1 MLKYN
6 LKNSNFTFEAI
17 ALLAILSIYVWLFL
31 QVGSNYL
38 PVWSDEF
45 FYYTNANS
53 FFQNNTLQAALTFNG
68 SGSRLIGA
76 DAHGFAYPLLNGGIA
91 KIFGWHTLNFI
102 YTNFFFAVA
111 ALALVWV
118 QKNISPRQKF
128 LITAS
133 VLCFP
138 FFVLF
143 GFTYMQ
149 ESIHILF
156 AIACSSLIYKI
167 YKTGQNKHC
176 IIFVLVVL
184 AAATFR
190 PLWFFWLIGLIP
202 FAKNKLQK
210 SVFIFIF
217 LTGVLASFAFTYFFT
232 EAVPNYFSSLINLI
246 QQGNFITAFT
256 SFVKHFVYNVY
267 AYFFSTNDTLIYLPV
282 KYLIMLPLIV
292 FVVKAIKHKS
302 RLYTSIALIGFVNF
316 LMLFLFYDV
325 FKWREIRVLAPF
337 FYFSV
342 FYLVT
347 ETGRYFKYI
356 QVAVLAVLFILMVP
370 LSMQWIQGRNI
381 HLVEEVNSRRAEFD
395 LIAQKVEDGK
405 LIFINYTPADS
416 SLDLILLP
424 VKNKTNQPV
433 RYIAPYYNSKKAAYD
448 YILNKPGTSSKDSA
462 LISNQYYQLQS
473 IRPTP

>member
-6 LKNSNFTFEAI
+6 FKNSNFTFEVI
-17 ALLAILSIYVWLFL
+17 ALLAILSIYGWLFL

-68 SGSRLIGA
+68 SGSRFIGA

-102 YTNFFFAVA
+102 YTNFFFVVA
-111 ALALVWV
+111 ALVLVWF
-118 QKNISPRQKF
+118 QKDITARPKF

-138 FFVLF
+138 FFALF

-156 AIACSSLIYKI
+156 AIVSSVLIYKI
-167 YKTGQNKHC
+167 YKTRQNKHC

-184 AAATFR
+184 IAAAFR

-202 FAKNKLQK
+202 FAKNGLQRR
-210 SVFIFIF
+210 SFIIIF
-217 LTGVLASFAFTYFFT
+217 LAGVLASFGFTYFFT

-246 QQGNFITAFT
+246 QQGDLIAAFT
-256 SFVKHFVYNVY
+256 SLVKHFVYNVY

-292 FVVKAIKHKS
+292 FVVKAIKHRS
-302 RLYTSIALIGFVNF
+302 RLYTSIAFIGIVNF

-342 FYLVT
+342 FYLIT
-347 ETGRYFKYI
+347 ETGQYFKYI
-356 QVAVLAVLFILMVP
+356 LVVALAVLFILTLP
-370 LSMQWIQGRNI
+370 LTKQWIQGRNI
-381 HLVEEVNSRRAEFD
+381 HLAEEVNSNKAAFD
-395 LIAQKVEDGK
+395 LIAQKTEAGK
-405 LIFINYTPADS
+405 VVFINYTPADS
-416 SLDLILLP
+416 SLDLILIP
-424 VKNKTNQPV
+424 VKNKTNHPV

-448 YILNKPGTSSKDSA
+448 YILDKPGASSKDSV

-473 IRPTP
+473 TRRP

>member
-6 LKNSNFTFEAI
+6 PKISNFTFEAI
-17 ALLAILSIYVWLFL
+17 ALLAILSIYFWLFL

-45 FYYTNANS
+45 FYYTNAYS
-53 FFQNNTLQAALTFNG
+53 FFENNTLQAALTFNG

-102 YTNFFFAVA
+102 YTNFSFVA
-111 ALALVWV
+111 ASLALIWF
-118 QKNISPRQKF
+118 QKNMSSRQKF
-128 LITAS
+128 LITIS

-138 FFVLF
+138 FFALF

-156 AIACSSLIYKI
+156 AITSSFLIYKI

-176 IIFVLVVL
+176 IIFVLIILIAGV
-184 AAATFR
+184 FR

-210 SVFIFIF
+210 SAFIFIF
-217 LTGVLASFAFTYFFT
+217 LAGILASFAFTYFFT
-232 EAVPNYFSSLINLI
+232 EAVPNYFSSIINLI
-246 QQGNFITAFT
+246 QQGNFIAAFT
-256 SFVKHFVYNVY
+256 SLVKHFTYNIY
-267 AYFFSTNDTLIYLPV
+267 AYFFSANDALIYLPV

-292 FVVKAIKHKS
+292 FIVKAVKYKS
-302 RLYTSIALIGFVNF
+302 KLYTSIAFIGAINF

-342 FYLVT
+342 FYLIT
-347 ETGRYFKYI
+347 ETGQYFKYI
-356 QVAVLAVLFILMVP
+356 LVVVLAVLFILTLP
-370 LSMQWIQGRNI
+370 LTKQWIQGRNI
-381 HLVEEVNSRRAEFD
+381 HFAEEVNSSKAAFD
-395 LIAQKVEDGK
+395 FIAQKAEGGK
-405 LIFINYTPADS
+405 VIFINYTPADS
-416 SLDLILLP
+416 SLDLIQLP
-424 VKNKTNQPV
+424 VKNITNHPI
-433 RYIAPYYNSKKAAYD
+433 RYIAPYYNSKKMVYD
-448 YILNKPGTSSKDSA
+448 YILNKPDAASKDGV
-462 LISNQYYQLQS
+462 LISNKYYQLQN
-473 IRPTP
+473 IRRP

>member
-6 LKNSNFTFEAI
+6 LKNSNFTFGAI
-17 ALLAILSIYVWLFL
+17 ALLAILSIYGWLFL

-68 SGSRLIGA
+68 SGSRLFGA
-76 DAHGFAYPLLNGGIA
+76 DAHGFSYPLLNGGIA

-102 YTNFFFAVA
+102 YTNFFFVVA
-111 ALALVWV
+111 ALALVWF
-118 QKNISPRQKF
+118 QKNISSWQKF

-149 ESIHILF
+149 ESIHIFF
-156 AIACSSLIYKI
+156 AIACSTLIYKI
-167 YKTGQNKHC
+167 YKTRQNKYY
-176 IIFVLVVL
+176 IIFVLLILV
-184 AAATFR
+184 AAAFR

-210 SVFIFIF
+210 SAFIFIF
-217 LTGVLASFAFTYFFT
+217 LAGVLASFAFTYFFT
-232 EAVPNYFSSLINLI
+232 EAVPNYFSSIINLI
-246 QQGNFITAFT
+246 QQGGFVMAFT
-256 SFVKHFVYNVY
+256 SLVKHFVYNVY

-282 KYLIMLPLIV
+282 KYLILLPLIV
-292 FVVKAIKHKS
+292 FVIKAIKHKS
-302 RLYTSIALIGFVNF
+302 SLYTSIALLGVINF

-342 FYLVT
+342 FYLIT

-356 QVAVLAVLFILMVP
+356 QVAALAVLFILTLP
-370 LSMQWIQGRNI
+370 LTRQWIQGRNI
-381 HLVEEVNSRRAEFD
+381 HLAEKVNSSKAAFD
-395 LIAQKVEDGK
+395 LIAEKAEDRK

-433 RYIAPYYNSKKAAYD
+433 RYIAPYYNSKKAAYN
-448 YILNKPGTSSKDSA
+448 YILNKPGTSSKDSI
-462 LISNQYYQLQS
+462 LVSNQYYQLQS
-473 IRPTP
+473 IWPAP

>member
-102 YTNFFFAVA
+102 YTNLFFVLA
-111 ALALVWV
+111 ALAVVWF
-118 QKNISPRQKF
+118 QKDIAARQKL

-167 YKTGQNKHC
+167 YKTGQSKHC

-184 AAATFR
+184 VAAAFR

-210 SVFIFIF
+210 KSFIFIF

-232 EAVPNYFSSLINLI
+232 EAVPNYFSSLINLM
-246 QQGNFITAFT
+246 QQGDFITAFT
-256 SFVKHFVYNVY
+256 SLVKHFVYNVY

-282 KYLIMLPLIV
+282 KYLILLPLIV

-302 RLYTSIALIGFVNF
+302 SLYTSITLIGFVNF
-316 LMLFLFYDV
+316 SMLFLFYDV

-342 FYLVT
+342 FYLIT

-356 QVAVLAVLFILMVP
+356 QVAALAVLFILTLP
-370 LSMQWIQGRNI
+370 LTGQWIQGRNI
-381 HLVEEVNSRRAEFD
+381 HLAEEVNNSRIEFD
-395 LIAQKVEDGK
+395 LIAQKVESGK

-433 RYIAPYYNSKKAAYD
+433 RYIAPYYNSKKAVYD
-448 YILNKPGTSSKDSA
+448 YILNKPGTSSKDSF
-462 LISNQYYQLQS
+462 LISNKYYQLQS
-473 IRPTP
+473 IRRP